1 MEVTV
6 APDAASYRCDVDGD
20 EEDAMRL
27 PHSFSSGS
35 RNPERTSKETEAVL
49 VVACAMIAILVAILN
64 ADATTVV
71 GFLP

>member
-6 APDAASYRCDVDGD
+6 TSNAAPYRSHGDGTR
-20 EEDAMRL
+20 EAAMRL
-27 PHSFSSGS
+27 PYSFSSGS
-35 RNPERTSKETEAVL
+35 RNPEQTSKETEAVL

-71 GFLP
+71 GFLH